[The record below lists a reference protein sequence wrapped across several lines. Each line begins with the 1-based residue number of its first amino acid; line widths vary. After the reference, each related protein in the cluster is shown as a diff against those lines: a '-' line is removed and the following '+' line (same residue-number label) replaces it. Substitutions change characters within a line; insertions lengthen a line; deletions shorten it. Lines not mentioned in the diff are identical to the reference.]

1 MATAKSWVGR
11 HWRLLAVGAVALGAL
26 GGGVAWWRADDA
38 PPPPT
43 VVVGRGDIA
52 ETVLADGEIEAKRQ
66 VTVGAQVSG
75 RITAL
80 KVDLGDE
87 VAEGQLVAEIDSLTQ
102 QNALRNAQ
110 ASLAAEI
117 AQRDAKQASLAQA
130 RLAFT
135 RQTRLLK
142 QDAGSREDYETAE
155 ANLKVLQA
163 DIAVLDAQIEQAKIA
178 VDTAKVNLGY
188 TRITAPI
195 AGTVVALPVDEGQTV
210 NANQTAP
217 TIMKIAQLG
226 VMTVRAEV
234 SEADIPRVKPGQ
246 AVTFTIL
253 GDPDTPYHATV
264 RTIEPATETFNTSTS
279 TSSSSSSSSTSSSS
293 SSSSAI
299 YYNALFDVDNPDR
312 RLRIEMTAQ
321 VSIIISEAKDAVVI
335 PSAVL
340 GLPGRD
346 GLYGVEVMKDD
357 GSIERRRVAVGINNN
372 IQAQITEGLEPGERV
387 VSTRAA
393 AAAAAAANSGPSRS
407 RRPPMGG
414 LMR

>member
-1 MATAKSWVGR
+1 MATASSWFWR
-11 HWRLLAVGAVALGAL
+11 HWRSLAVGAVALAAL
-26 GGGVAWWRADDA
+26 GGGTSWWLADDK

-43 VVVGRGDIA
+43 VAVGRGDIA

-87 VAEGQLVAEIDSLTQ
+87 VEEGQLVAEIDSMTQ

-110 ASLAAEI
+110 ASLAAVI

-135 RQTRLLK
+135 RQSRLLK

-178 VDTAKVNLGY
+178 ADTAKVNLGY

-195 AGTVVALPVDEGQTV
+195 SGTVVALPVDEGQTV

-246 AVTFTIL
+246 PVTFTIL
-253 GDPDTPYHATV
+253 GDLDTPYRATL
-264 RTIEPATETFNTSTS
+264 RSIEPAPESFNTSTTTTTT
-279 TSSSSSSSSTSSSS
+279 TSSSSSSS

-321 VSIIISEAKDAVVI
+321 VSIVISEATDAVVI
-335 PSAVL
+335 PAAIL
-340 GLPGRD
+340 GVPGAD
-346 GLYGVEVMKDD
+346 GRYRVEVMRDD
-357 GSIERRRVAVGINNN
+357 GSIESRRVAIGINNN
-372 IQAQITEGLEPGERV
+372 IQAQVTDGLAPGERV

-393 AAAAAAANSGPSRS
+393 AAAAAAANSGPARS
-407 RRPPMGG
+407 RRPPIGR
-414 LMR
+414 LM

>member
-1 MATAKSWVGR
+1 MATASSWLGR
-11 HWRLLAVGAVALGAL
+11 HWRSLTVGAVALAAL
-26 GGGVAWWRADDA
+26 GGVTVWWRADDT

-43 VVVGRGDIA
+43 VTVGRADIA

-87 VAEGQLVAEIDSLTQ
+87 VEEGQLVAEIDSMTQ
-102 QNALRNAQ
+102 QNALRNAE
-110 ASLAAEI
+110 ASLAAVV
-117 AQRDAKQASLAQA
+117 AQRAAKQASLAQA

-163 DIAVLDAQIEQAKIA
+163 DIAVLNAQIEQAKIA
-178 VDTAKVNLGY
+178 ADTAKVNLGY

-195 AGTVVALPVDEGQTV
+195 SGTVVALPVDEGQTV

-246 AVTFTIL
+246 PVSFTIL
-253 GDPDTPYHATV
+253 GDLDTPYRATL
-264 RTIEPATETFNTSTS
+264 RSIEPAPESFNTATT
-279 TSSSSSSSSTSSSS
+279 TSSTTSSSS

-299 YYNALFDVDNPDR
+299 YYNALFDVENPDH
-312 RLRIEMTAQ
+312 RLRIAMTAQ
-321 VSIIISEAKDAVVI
+321 VSIVVSEAKDAVVI

-346 GLYGVEVMKDD
+346 GLYGVDVMQDD
-357 GSIERRRVAVGINNN
+357 GSIAHRRIAIGINNN
-372 IQAQITEGLEPGERV
+372 IQAQVTEGLQPGERV
-387 VSTRAA
+387 VSSRAA
-393 AAAAAAANSGPSRS
+393 AAAAAAANAGPARS
-407 RRPPMGG
+407 RRPPIGR
-414 LMR
+414 LM

>member
-1 MATAKSWVGR
+1 MATASSWIGR
-11 HWRLLAVGAVALGAL
+11 HWRLLSVVAAGLAAL
-26 GGGVAWWRADDA
+26 AAGGAWWLADDK
-38 PPPPT
+38 PLPPT
-43 VVVGRGDIA
+43 VAVGRGDIS

-75 RITAL
+75 RITSL
-80 KVDLGDE
+80 KVDLGDD
-87 VAEGQLVAEIDSLTQ
+87 VAEGQLVAEIDSMTQ
-102 QNALRNAQ
+102 QNTLRNAQ
-110 ASLAAEI
+110 ASLAAVI

-163 DIAVLDAQIEQAKIA
+163 DIAVLDAQIEQAKIS

-195 AGTVVALPVDEGQTV
+195 SGTVVALPVDEGQTV

-217 TIMKIAQLG
+217 TLMKIAQLG

-253 GDPDTPYHATV
+253 GDLDTPYRATV
-264 RTIEPATETFNTSTS
+264 RTIEPATETFNSSTTTSS
-279 TSSSSSSSSTSSSS
+279 TSSSSSSST

-335 PSAVL
+335 PASIL
-340 GLPGRD
+340 GLPGKD

-357 GSIERRRVAVGINNN
+357 GSIERRRVAIGINNN
-372 IQAQITEGLEPGERV
+372 IQAQVTQGLEPGERV
-387 VSTRAA
+387 VSTRAV

>member
-1 MATAKSWVGR
+1 MAI
-11 HWRLLAVGAVALGAL
+11 ALL
-26 GGGVAWWRADDA
+26 GGGIAWWRAGDA

-87 VAEGQLVAEIDSLTQ
+87 VEEGQLVAEIDSLTQ

-110 ASLAAEI
+110 ASLAAVV

-142 QDAGSREDYETAE
+142 QDAGSREDFETAE

-163 DIAVLDAQIEQAKIA
+163 DIAVLDAQIEQAKISA
-178 VDTAKVNLGY
+178 DTAKVNLGY

-195 AGTVVALPVDEGQTV
+195 SGTVVALPVDEGQTV

-253 GDPDTPYHATV
+253 GDLDTPYRATL
-264 RTIEPATETFNTSTS
+264 RAIEPAPESFNTATTTTS
-279 TSSSSSSSSTSSSS
+279 TSSSSTT

-321 VSIIISEAKDAVVI
+321 VSIIISEAKDAVIV
-335 PSAVL
+335 PSSIL

-357 GSIERRRVAVGINNN
+357 GGTERRRIAIGINNN
-372 IQAQITEGLEPGERV
+372 IQAQVTEGLAAGERV
-387 VSTRAA
+387 VATRAA
-393 AAAAAAANSGPSRS
+393 AAAAAAANAGPPRRS
-407 RRPPMGG
+407 RPPIGR
-414 LMR
+414 LM